1 MSVDSKGQMSVD
13 RMSVDRMSVDRM
25 SVDSDTLPETIDIN
39 GETINISDFY
49 DKNKCLIYEIGK
61 NKIEDLLIS
70 YLYDKENILKLN
82 QFDVITH
89 KILNKACPQL
99 VKDILIAIEF
109 VKKDTVATLEKDLII
124 KRNVPV
130 IFSNALKLIK
140 AAKSARTK
148 ARADKAARAAAEVE
162 VKAARAEV
170 EAKAA
175 RAEAEANNKCLLAT
189 HDYMISRRD
198 FETSCPRGEIL
209 KLQPK
214 FKSASLMQYSLMPND
229 TIKDVGV
236 STYKNTDTI
245 TVSSDSP
252 DVVAPNVVAP
262 NFSSPPRTNLFR
274 PITPNVGG
282 GNLNKSFYK
291 QYLKYK
297 FKYIILK
304 NKLK

>member
-61 NKIEDLLIS
+61 NKIENLLIS
-70 YLYDKENILKLN
+70 YLHDKENILKLN
-82 QFDVITH
+82 QFDIITH
-89 KILNKACPQL
+89 KLLNKACPQL
-99 VKDILIAIEF
+99 VLEILRAID
-109 VKKDTVATLEKDLII
+109 VIKKDTSTTLEKELLI
-124 KRNVPV
+124 KRNVPK

-140 AAKSARTK
+140 VAKSARTK
-148 ARADKAARAAAEVE
+148 AKADKAARAEAKAAR
-162 VKAARAEV
+162 AARAEV

-252 DVVAPNVVAP
+252 NVVAPNVVAP
-262 NFSSPPRTNLFR
+262 NFSSPPLSKLFR
-274 PITPNVGG
+274 PIRPNVGG

-297 FKYIILK
+297 SKYITLK